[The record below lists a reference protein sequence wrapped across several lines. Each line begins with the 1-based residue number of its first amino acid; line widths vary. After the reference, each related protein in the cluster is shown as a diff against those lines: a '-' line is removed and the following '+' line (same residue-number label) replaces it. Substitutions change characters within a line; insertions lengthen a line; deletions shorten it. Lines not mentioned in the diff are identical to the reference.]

1 MSTPVKLLLRWDVQP
16 GAEADYSEFI
26 VNEFIPRMNRLG
38 VSDVQFWYTS
48 FGECEKIQ
56 VELLADQQEKMT
68 NILRSDEWSSLNDR
82 LGDLV
87 VNFSQKTIRAT
98 GGFQL

>member
-1 MSTPVKLLLRWDVQP
+1 MSIPVKLLLRWDVQP

-48 FGECEKIQ
+48 YGECEKIQ
-56 VELLADQQEKMT
+56 VELLTDHQEKMH
-68 NILRSDEWSSLNDR
+68 NILGSEEWSNLHER
-82 LGDLV
+82 LSDLV
-87 VNFSQKTIRAT
+87 TNYSQKTIRAS